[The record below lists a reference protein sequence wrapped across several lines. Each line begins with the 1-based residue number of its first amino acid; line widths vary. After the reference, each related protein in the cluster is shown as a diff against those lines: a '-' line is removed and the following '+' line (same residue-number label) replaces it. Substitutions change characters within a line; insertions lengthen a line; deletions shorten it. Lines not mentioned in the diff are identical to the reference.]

1 MVEAAGCPHPVAAS
15 VGYDEPSL
23 VFLLGTE
30 TKLTDPFGAVD
41 FLKPGGCR
49 FAFVDSQLEFFF
61 TKQAEKLGLQFQRG
75 PVIEGFNYSKGRRIS
90 MVVFRPAAAP

>member
-1 MVEAAGCPHPVAAS
+1 MVETAGCTHPIAAS

-49 FAFVDSQLEFFF
+49 VAFVDSQLEPFF
-61 TKQAEKLGLQFQRG
+61 TKQAQKLGLHFRRG
-75 PVIEGFNYSKGRRIS
+75 PVIEGINYSKGRRIS
-90 MVVFRPAAAP
+90 MVAFRPAAAP